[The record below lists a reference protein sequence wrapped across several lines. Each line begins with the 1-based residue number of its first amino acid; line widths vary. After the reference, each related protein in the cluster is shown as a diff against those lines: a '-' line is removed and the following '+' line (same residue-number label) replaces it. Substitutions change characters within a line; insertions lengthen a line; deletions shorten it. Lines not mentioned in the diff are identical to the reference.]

1 MKKEGTAAV
10 WLKPAMTEGF
20 RLGTRELQSRLLGI
34 ITSQTQISRSELAR
48 ITELSRSS
56 VSLLLEP
63 LIASSLLI
71 ERHVEYSGR
80 GRPTTVLALNPA
92 AGFTLVADLG
102 GSHAR
107 LIVANLGQ
115 KVLAEDRFKPEIADG
130 PESVLTKIVA
140 RFRKMLAQPGI
151 KGGRLLNIVFGL
163 ACPVDFVRGIP
174 VRPPIMPGWDGFPI
188 AKFVQE
194 RMGVPVLVDNDAN
207 MLALGEARSRSSD
220 QSPLLFVKVATG
232 IGAGIV
238 TQQGELHRGADGSAG
253 DIGHIRVPG
262 HESVACRCGNM
273 GCVEAVASVSAMAR
287 ALHTQG
293 DLADET
299 TEQFCQLV
307 GAGDERAVRLVRTAA
322 SQIGEI
328 VADLV
333 HFYNPATIVLGGRL
347 ASLSDDLLAGIR
359 AVVYQRALP
368 LATRHL
374 VVENTRLGGDAAI
387 AGGMVLGIEEALS
400 AASLERLLRKP

>member
-1 MKKEGTAAV
+1 MKNEKSSV
-10 WLKPAMTEGF
+10 WLKQSSADGF

-34 ITSQTQISRSELAR
+34 VASRSQISRSELAHL
-48 ITELSRSS
+48 TELSRSS
-56 VSLLLEP
+56 VALLVEP
-63 LIASSLLI
+63 LIAARFLI
-71 ERHVEYSGR
+71 EQNVDYSGR
-80 GRPTTVLALNPA
+80 GRPSTVLALNPA
-92 AGFTLVADLG
+92 AGAILVADLG
-102 GSHAR
+102 ATHAR

-115 KVLAEDRFKPEIADG
+115 RVVAEERFKPEIADG
-130 PESVLTKIVA
+130 PEAVLTKIVV
-140 RFRKMLAQPGI
+140 RFKKMLAQPGA
-151 KGGRLLNIVFGL
+151 KSSRLLNIVFGL
-163 ACPVDFVRGIP
+163 PCPVDFERGIP

-188 AKFVQE
+188 AQFVNE

-207 MLALGEARSRSSD
+207 MLALGEARSRPPD

-238 TQQGELHRGADGSAG
+238 TRQGELHRGADGSAG

-262 HESVACRCGNM
+262 HETVACRCGNM
-273 GCVEAVASVSAMAR
+273 GCVEAVASVSAMVRSLR
-287 ALHTQG
+287 AQT
-293 DLADET
+293 DLPIESSAE
-299 TEQFCQLV
+299 FCQLV
-307 GAGDERAVRLVRTAA
+307 GSGDERAVRLVRTAA
-322 SQIGEI
+322 TQIGEI

-374 VVENTRLGGDAAI
+374 VVENTRLGGNAAI

-400 AASLERLLRKP
+400 AASLERLLPKL